1 MPLPRLESELAD
13 DLRLEFGSRAVEF
26 LESAQRVLDRAE
38 HDWPRVGETVAYLCR
53 EALES
58 ITLAGGSGST
68 GPWREL
74 SREIVDAANRY
85 ANAAQTQDE
94 DAERL
99 LGELLHS
106 IEEIGRFHREGE
118 SRHQRRLIA
127 VIVARAG
134 VPPSEGSGV
143 ISAFQGLF
151 DRLNDALHG
160 ECSVS
165 KAQEMFGECVALIR
179 RLFMPAEMRSAELR
193 RLAAIGSP
201 SAADVRELLN
211 LIGTSV
217 HLKQF
222 VQTMANPQW
231 LAQIDSAG
239 VFDQEHLDVW
249 WAVASAAGRL
259 GTSHA
264 EAISELLESLW
275 QRNTDNPE
283 RVQCVAD
290 AARRMG
296 RPGAGLL
303 LQMLRRHPDNGGVV
317 FEAMQV
323 ATDLDAADA
332 IVTDYVDLLFNET
345 CWPFLIVPERLADHL
360 VAGVNEH
367 NALARLN
374 MLCFKLKAVDVYDY
388 TLMRLCGETRGSV
401 AEADELAH
409 KDRSPVLVSCLV
421 SVVRASWGR
430 ASVRKIL
437 ETLSVLPD
445 RLRERYRAWALAE
458 APEADVE
465 LLIAEVEQAIG
476 SRSPTGDDVKLLER
490 VERTDASDEAAARW
504 GRALGEPPTVEQ
516 IGRSLASDNVPR
528 ELVQCAKWAR
538 LLSSGVNRAWDTAV
552 QLLDARI
559 VIPDRRHLEHR
570 PRVEATTVTN
580 PLSSEELSAL
590 TPVQAA
596 ERVAAWRRSPAD
608 WDHAPRH
615 LAGALRE
622 AVQQNVDEW
631 LTDPVGIAAKLYHP
645 TYITAYLQGVKE
657 ALPEGNIPVEPL
669 LDVIA
674 LVHTTP
680 WDVVP
685 LADNAMDYEADWL
698 VARRAS
704 RELIV
709 AMAAADVQFGD
720 RSDQAWRHLYDAAT
734 DTSSESWAAADPLT
748 RAINRDCT
756 RAFDAAV
763 PFIASELRAGLP
775 VRAEFIELLKFALT
789 RVDNDGEEYRAIV
802 ARRLV
807 WLRHALPDWTD
818 SNIDLLFGAD
828 APPGLAQL
836 TVDLAIHWGA
846 PNQWLFETAPEMVRH
861 SVLRDTERSMDHL
874 MIALL
879 RDWPGYRLDD
889 IIGFITR
896 HHRDHPG
903 LASKAG
909 TRISHIVDHE
919 NTEQQHIDTAV
930 QLWTTLLD
938 STAVTDLSGFCWMHR
953 ATALDDETWAQLTL
967 RTIETVSS
975 AGRWWHGVIERAMQ
989 TPASRSKLAV
999 LNAIVRG
1006 PLEQWERYHIGEHIG
1021 EVLSDSAALR
1031 QTAEY
1036 RRLVT
1041 ALREHDMIRDEPE
1054 EDS

>member
-1 MPLPRLESELAD
+1 MPVPRLESELAD

-26 LESAQRVLDRAE
+26 LESAQRVLEKAE
-38 HDWPRVGETVAYLCR
+38 HDRPRVGETVAYLCR

-58 ITLAGGSGST
+58 ITLAGGSGSA

-74 SREIVDAANRY
+74 SRETVKAADRY

-99 LGELLHS
+99 LGELLRS
-106 IEEIGRFHREGE
+106 IDEVKRFHQEGE
-118 SRHQRRLIA
+118 SRHQQRLIA

-165 KAQEMFGECVALIR
+165 EAREMFGECVALIR
-179 RLFMPAEMRSAELR
+179 RLFMPAEMRGAELR

-201 SAADVRELLN
+201 STADVRELLD

-222 VQTMANPQW
+222 VQTMANTQW
-231 LAQIDSAG
+231 LVQLEAAG
-239 VFDQEHLDVW
+239 VFDQEHLEVW

-259 GTSHA
+259 GPSHA
-264 EAISELLESLW
+264 ETISTFLESLW
-275 QRNTDNPE
+275 KRNTDNPE

-296 RPGAGLL
+296 GPGTRLL
-303 LQMLRRHPDNGGVV
+303 LQMLRHHPNNGGVV

-323 ATDLDAADA
+323 ASGLDAAEA
-332 IVTDYVDLLFNET
+332 IVTDYIDLLFNET
-345 CWPFLIVPERLADHL
+345 CWPFLIVPEELADHL
-360 VAGVNEH
+360 VAGVDER
-367 NALARLN
+367 NALARLK
-374 MLCFKLKAVDVYDY
+374 MLCFKLKAVDANDHTV
-388 TLMRLCGETRGSV
+388 MRSRWEPWGSV
-401 AEADELAH
+401 TDADELAH
-409 KDRSPVLVSCLV
+409 EERSPVLVSCLV
-421 SVVRASWGR
+421 SVLRASWGWVSFPEVL
-430 ASVRKIL
+430 A
-437 ETLSVLPD
+437 TLSVLPD
-445 RLRERYRAWALAE
+445 GLRERLRAWALAE
-458 APEADVE
+458 GPEADVE

-476 SRSPTGDDVKLLER
+476 SRMPTGDDVKLLDRAER
-490 VERTDASDEAAARW
+490 SDSAHEAAARW
-504 GRALGEPPTVEQ
+504 SRMLGEPPTVEQ
-516 IGRSLASDNVPR
+516 IGRSLASDTVPR
-528 ELVQCAKWAR
+528 EWVRCAQWAR
-538 LLSSGVNRAWDTAV
+538 LLSSGAARAWDTAV
-552 QLLDARI
+552 QLLDTRI
-559 VIPDRRHLEHR
+559 AILDRQHLEHR
-570 PRVEATTVTN
+570 PRVEATTVSS

-590 TPVQAA
+590 TPVHAA
-596 ERVAAWRRSPAD
+596 EKVAAWRPSAAD
-608 WDHAPRH
+608 RDHAPRQ
-615 LAGALRE
+615 LASALKD
-622 AVQQNVDEW
+622 AVQHNVDEW
-631 LTDPVGIAAKLYHP
+631 LSNPVGIAAKLYHP
-645 TYITAYLQGVKE
+645 TYITAYLQGIKE
-657 ALPEGNIPVEPL
+657 ALPGRDMPVDPL

-685 LADNAMDYEADWL
+685 LADSAMDYEADWL
-698 VARRAS
+698 ATRRAGLD
-704 RELIV
+704 LIV
-709 AMAAADVQFGD
+709 AMAAADTQFGD
-720 RSDQAWRHLYDAAT
+720 RSDQAWSHLYDAAT
-734 DTSSESWAAADPLT
+734 DTSGESWAPMDPLT
-748 RAINRDCT
+748 RAINRGCT

-763 PFIASELRAGLP
+763 PFVASELRAGMP
-775 VRAEFIELLKFALT
+775 MRAEFIELLKFALT
-789 RVDNDGEEYRAIV
+789 RVDNDGEEFRAVV
-802 ARRLV
+802 ARRLG

-836 TVDLAIHWGA
+836 TVDLAIHWSA
-846 PNQWLFETAPEMVRH
+846 PSQWLFETAPEMVRD
-861 SVLRDTERSMDHL
+861 SVLRDTEQSMDHF
-874 MIALL
+874 MVALL
-879 RDWPGYRLDD
+879 RDWPGCRLDD
-889 IIGFITR
+889 IVGFITQ
-896 HHRDHPG
+896 HHKDYPE

-909 TRISHIVDHE
+909 TRISHIVSHE
-919 NTEQQHIDTAV
+919 NTEQRHIDTAV

-938 STAVTDLSGFCWMHR
+938 SSAVSDLGGFCWMHR
-953 ATALDDETWAQLTL
+953 AAALDDERWAQLTL
-967 RTIETVSS
+967 RTIEKASS
-975 AGRWWHGVIERAMQ
+975 AGRWRHGVINRAMQ

-1021 EVLSDSAALR
+1021 EVLDNSAALE